1 MFVADRMTR
10 NPITVC
16 PQETLAEARGKMSS
30 GGFRQLPVVADG
42 KVVGIIT
49 DRDIREHS
57 MQLRLTTVASVMTE
71 ELLAVT
77 PQTALAAAARM
88 LLEYKIGGLPV
99 LEGEKLVG
107 IITTSDFLKAFI
119 DIVERSPSAA
129 GVRPGMSST
138 DGPFVR

>member
-16 PQETLAEARGKMSS
+16 PQDTLADARGKMSS

-42 KVVGIIT
+42 RVVGIIT
-49 DRDIREHS
+49 DRDIRERS
-57 MQLRLTTVASVMTE
+57 MQLRLTTVATAMTE
-71 ELLAVT
+71 EILIVT
-77 PQTALAAAARM
+77 PQTSLAAAARM

-107 IITTSDFLKAFI
+107 IITTSDLLKTFI
-119 DIVERSPSAA
+119 DVAERSPSPIA
-129 GVRPGMSST
+129 VRSA
-138 DGPFVR
+138 

>member
-16 PQETLAEARGKMSS
+16 PQDTLADARGKMSS

-42 KVVGIIT
+42 RVVGIIT
-49 DRDIREHS
+49 DRDIRERS
-57 MQLRLTTVASVMTE
+57 MKLRLTTVATAMTE
-71 ELLAVT
+71 EILIVT
-77 PQTALAAAARM
+77 PQTSLAAAARM

-107 IITTSDFLKAFI
+107 IITTSDLLKTFI
-119 DIVERSPSAA
+119 DVAERSPSPIA
-129 GVRPGMSST
+129 VRSA
-138 DGPFVR
+138 